1 MSMTVSEGKT
11 GSDGGSKPRLLL
23 CGHTYALEHNRA
35 KAEALARYFEV
46 GVATMEVKGWRIMG
60 RAGEEFEQ
68 RAESN
73 AYALFALRRRGS
85 DSARTRLWLQGLGRV
100 VKEFRPDI
108 VLCEAEPWSVLR
120 WQTWFAVRRH
130 CRTAMFGEF
139 TWENLRRPGWKGV
152 VLDRVYRAVGRT
164 TQFVICGNEAAK
176 GLMMRGGVAENRI
189 LVAAQLGI
197 DPAQHPVA
205 DDEAK
210 RQWRTSMGWDGG
222 SRVVGFCGRFVAEKG
237 IGELIEAM
245 DSLQER
251 LGHLK
256 LALLGGG
263 PLEASLRDGE
273 LARPWL
279 EILPPRPHSEVGQF
293 LQHLDVL
300 VLPSKPRSAK
310 EGGLW
315 EEQFGKVLVEAMA
328 SEVPAIGSTSGAIPD
343 VVGEPEAIFPW
354 GDAGALA
361 RCLENLLASPEKA
374 NELARR
380 QRERA
385 LSLCSHENLAR
396 RYAEFIQ
403 SRKAA
408 LREAALRAAGEKV

>member
-1 MSMTVSEGKT
+1 MRMTKSEGY
-11 GSDGGSKPRLLL
+11 GVRGDGAKPRLLL

-46 GVATMEVKGWRIMG
+46 GVATMDVKGWRIMG
-60 RAGEEFEQ
+60 RSGEEFEQ
-68 RAESN
+68 RAETRG
-73 AYALFALRRRGS
+73 YELFALRRRGS

-100 VKEFRPDI
+100 VKGFGPDI

-130 CRTAMFGEF
+130 CPGAVFGEF
-139 TWENLRRPGWKGV
+139 TWENLRRPGWKGL

-176 GLMMRGGVAENRI
+176 ALMMRGGVAEDRI

-197 DPAQHPVA
+197 DPEQHPVA
-205 DDEAK
+205 DVEAK
-210 RQWRTSMGWDGG
+210 RQWRMSMGWAGD

-245 DSLQER
+245 DSLQDR
-251 LGHLK
+251 FHPLK

-263 PLEASLRDGE
+263 PLEESLRGGE
-273 LARPWL
+273 LARPWV

-300 VLPSKPRSAK
+300 VLPSKPRTAR

-315 EEQFGKVLVEAMA
+315 EEQFGKVLIEAMA
-328 SEVPAIGSTSGAIPD
+328 SEVPAIGSTSGAIPE

-361 RCLENLLASPEKA
+361 RCLEKLLASPERA
-374 NELARR
+374 HELARR

-385 LSLCSHENLAR
+385 LSLCSHENLAG
-396 RYAEFIQ
+396 RYAGFLL
-403 SRKAA
+403 A
-408 LREAALRAAGEKV
+408 LNASKGE